1 MITNKQLSNK
11 LKELDK
17 ILLEEYARKS
27 KKERKKKK
35 RDWRTYEEQY
45 SERIKGCMKELEPLL
60 KEASCNIRTA
70 NKRGKKFQL

>member
-17 ILLEEYARKS
+17 ILLKKYARKS
-27 KKERKKKK
+27 KRKRKKKK

-45 SERIKGCMKELEPLL
+45 SERIKN
-60 KEASCNIRTA
+60 A
-70 NKRGKKFQL
+70 